1 MDDAYVF
8 FDEIPLVQ
16 TPRTNEPTLKV
27 SAVTSSPSPHSSS
40 PVTSLPSPS
49 PPVLSVTASSTISA
63 NVLSGDDA

>member
-40 PVTSLPSPS
+40 PVTS
-49 PPVLSVTASSTISA
+49 SSAGRIQGRVIVYSA
-63 NVLSGDDA
+63 PCTYVY